1 MLRFNKILHSLVKVN
16 LLRAITLVTF
26 LLSITPVFAQN
37 TSYQL
42 TIYNSENGFSS
53 NVVKSIFKDKTGFIW
68 LLSESGLTRF
78 DGYTFKKF
86 KHDLSDSSSISSVDM
101 KMVAMNKSGTLLFLT
116 SNSISKYIP
125 SSNSFVPIISYTKSD
140 EITLLLSDGTYFWTC
155 TKSEIIRIDAENSV
169 LLKFSKNFPNT
180 NFNLDN
186 DRIWIRD
193 KLDLFYLDITSEKLV
208 KVAINTGNTSLSKEY
223 TYPFIFFRDSKNN
236 SCLLASQQL
245 YKLDATNN
253 AFNCYAHLDAPTELI
268 SNFDGAVYYQSS
280 IYVSLHYSSLLK
292 IDCESG
298 KSSLIKLPPSGEKDK
313 IVEINAL
320 KIGKSN
326 SILVSTSTSG
336 MFSINPVTLQV
347 SPIIFTE
354 AKRNFKDLSNITC
367 FLEDEHVVW
376 FSSPGLGLVKGE
388 ELNPLFASYQPI
400 NTITD
405 RLYELAKNT
414 RSIASYD
421 STHLLLSTLNGLIK
435 FDLISHAFE
444 PLAYDDISK
453 KAFGSNPYSKILVD
467 TKKNTWIASWN
478 KPLIYILDAQHKRY
492 VRINPFEAK
501 GITTYQSLRSLFLD
515 SKGNL
520 WLGTD
525 GNLLYRAAIADFDFS
540 KPELLEFKKI
550 VPLTKDQQTV
560 IFNTCFSIAEDKDG
574 DLLFATQQGFF
585 TYSYISK
592 SFTQYTGNAK
602 STNSISENDVRSIWV
617 DRDNIIWLGTNGGGL
632 NRFDKQKKEFKVFT
646 TNNGLPDNT
655 IYSVLEDEH
664 ENLWMGTNNGL
675 CRFNKLDE
683 SCRNFSLKDGVE
695 NYEFNT
701 CSAFKLPSGKL
712 VFGGIVGFTMFHPDS
727 IQFTHTSPTVV
738 ITQFNVKDKAQL
750 ISSDELILNYDNN
763 YVSFEFAA
771 LNYFRNNENIYAYK
785 LDGVDKDWVYCGNR
799 RFTNYASLAPGNYT
813 FRVKSSNSYGIWSTH
828 QAEVKFKIL
837 SPWYTSWWF
846 YVLVFCSVFSIIYLL
861 YHYRLQQA
869 IELESVRNSIARDLH
884 DEIGSNLSSI
894 SLFTEV
900 AKEKSAT
907 SESGVSGILQ
917 KISDYTQTSQE
928 AMNDIVWM
936 INTRND
942 RFENI
947 IVRMRSLAVELL
959 EAKNIH
965 LHLSFDER
973 LNQLKMGMNERKN
986 FYLLYKEILNNCVK
1000 YAEANQV
1007 WIELSITSNVILLSI
1022 KDDGI
1027 GFDPAVQ
1034 LNGNGLINMKKRAEV
1049 LGATLTIN
1057 SSKGTGTHTKLTFQT

>member
-1 MLRFNKILHSLVKVN
+1 
-16 LLRAITLVTF
+16 
-26 LLSITPVFAQN
+26 
-37 TSYQL
+37 
-42 TIYNSENGFSS
+42 
-53 NVVKSIFKDKTGFIW
+53 
-68 LLSESGLTRF
+68 
-78 DGYTFKKF
+78 
-86 KHDLSDSSSISSVDM
+86 
-101 KMVAMNKSGTLLFLT
+101 
-116 SNSISKYIP
+116 
-125 SSNSFVPIISYTKSD
+125 
-140 EITLLLSDGTYFWTC
+140 
-155 TKSEIIRIDAENSV
+155 
-169 LLKFSKNFPNT
+169 
-180 NFNLDN
+180 
-186 DRIWIRD
+186 
-193 KLDLFYLDITSEKLV
+193 
-208 KVAINTGNTSLSKEY
+208 
-223 TYPFIFFRDSKNN
+223 
-236 SCLLASQQL
+236 
-245 YKLDATNN
+245 
-253 AFNCYAHLDAPTELI
+253 
-268 SNFDGAVYYQSS
+268 
-280 IYVSLHYSSLLK
+280 
-292 IDCESG
+292 
-298 KSSLIKLPPSGEKDK
+298 
-313 IVEINAL
+313 
-320 KIGKSN
+320 
-326 SILVSTSTSG
+326 
-336 MFSINPVTLQV
+336 
-347 SPIIFTE
+347 
-354 AKRNFKDLSNITC
+354 
-367 FLEDEHVVW
+367 
-376 FSSPGLGLVKGE
+376 
-388 ELNPLFASYQPI
+388 
-400 NTITD
+400 
-405 RLYELAKNT
+405 
-414 RSIASYD
+414 
-421 STHLLLSTLNGLIK
+421 
-435 FDLISHAFE
+435 
-444 PLAYDDISK
+444 
-453 KAFGSNPYSKILVD
+453 
-467 TKKNTWIASWN
+467 
-478 KPLIYILDAQHKRY
+478 
-492 VRINPFEAK
+492 
-501 GITTYQSLRSLFLD
+501 
-515 SKGNL
+515 
-520 WLGTD
+520 
-525 GNLLYRAAIADFDFS
+525 
-540 KPELLEFKKI
+540 
-550 VPLTKDQQTV
+550 
-560 IFNTCFSIAEDKDG
+560 
-574 DLLFATQQGFF
+574 
-585 TYSYISK
+585 
-592 SFTQYTGNAK
+592 
-602 STNSISENDVRSIWV
+602 
-617 DRDNIIWLGTNGGGL
+617 
-632 NRFDKQKKEFKVFT
+632 
-646 TNNGLPDNT
+646 
-655 IYSVLEDEH
+655 
-664 ENLWMGTNNGL
+664 
-675 CRFNKLDE
+675 
-683 SCRNFSLKDGVE
+683 
-695 NYEFNT
+695 
-701 CSAFKLPSGKL
+701 
-712 VFGGIVGFTMFHPDS
+712 
-727 IQFTHTSPTVV
+727 VV